1 MLEDYMTMR
10 AVYKKKV
17 GLNEY
22 DEPIFEEEKE
32 ISCRLVEKFKQVTND
47 KGEIVITSSVIQ
59 CTEPI
64 KVGDYINNMKVI
76 AINSATDLDGIIG
89 YRGYLL

>member
-1 MLEDYMTMR
+1 MLEDYMTMK
-10 AVYKKKV
+10 VIYKKKV
-17 GLNEY
+17 VLNDY
-22 DEPIFEEEKE
+22 NEPIFEEKE
-32 ISCRLVEKFKQVTND
+32 IKCRLVEKFKQITND
-47 KGEIVITSSVIQ
+47 NGEIVITSSVIQ
-59 CTEPI
+59 CIEPI

>member
-10 AVYKKKV
+10 AIYKKKI

-47 KGEIVITSSVIQ
+47 KGDIVITSSVIQ
-59 CTEPI
+59 CIEPI
-64 KVGDYINNMKVI
+64 KVGDYINAMKVI
-76 AINSATDLDGIIG
+76 AVNSSTDLNNTIG

>member
-1 MLEDYMTMR
+1 MLEDYLTMI
-10 AVYKKKV
+10 ATHKV
-17 GLNEY
+17 RVGENDY
-22 DEPIFEEEKE
+22 NEPIFIEKE
-32 ISCRLVEKFKQVTND
+32 IKCRLVEKFKQVTNS

-59 CTEPI
+59 CAEYI

-76 AINSATDLDGIIG
+76 AVNSMTDLNGTIG

>member
-1 MLEDYMTMR
+1 MLEDYMTMK
-10 AVYKKKV
+10 AIHKNKI
-17 GLNEY
+17 GLNDY
-22 DEPIFEEEKE
+22 NEPIFEEKE
-32 ISCRLVEKFKQVTND
+32 IKCRLVEKFKQVTNE

-76 AINSATDLDGIIG
+76 AVNSATDLDGIIG

>member
-1 MLEDYMTMR
+1 MLEEYLTNI
-10 AVYKKKV
+10 ATHKSKV
-17 GLNEY
+17 GENDY
-22 DEPIFEEEKE
+22 NEPIFQEKE
-32 ISCRLVEKFKQVTND
+32 IKCRLVEKFKQVTNS
-47 KGEIVITSSVIQ
+47 KGEIVVTSSVIQ

-76 AINSATDLDGIIG
+76 AVNSMTTLEDTIG

>member
-1 MLEDYMTMR
+1 MLEDYMTMK
-10 AVYKKKV
+10 VIYKKKV
-17 GLNEY
+17 GLNDY
-22 DEPIFEEEKE
+22 NEPTFEEKE
-32 ISCRLVEKFKQVTND
+32 IACRLVEKFKQVTND

>member
-1 MLEDYMTMR
+1 MLENYLTMKATHKVKIGQNDY
-10 AVYKKKV
+10 
-17 GLNEY
+17 N
-22 DEPIFEEEKE
+22 EPIFIEKE
-32 ISCRLVEKFKQVTND
+32 IKCRLVEKFKQVTNS

-59 CTEPI
+59 CLEPI

-76 AINSATDLDGIIG
+76 AVNSMTNLDGNIG

>member
-1 MLEDYMTMR
+1 MLEAYLTMIATHKVRIGENDY
-10 AVYKKKV
+10 
-17 GLNEY
+17 N
-22 DEPIFEEEKE
+22 EPIFEEKQ
-32 ISCRLVEKFKQVTND
+32 IQCRLVEKFKQVTND

-64 KVGDYINNMKVI
+64 KVSDYINNMKVV
-76 AINSATDLDGIIG
+76 AVNSATDLDGIIG

>member
-1 MLEDYMTMR
+1 MLENYLTMK
-10 AVYKKKV
+10 AIHKKEI
-17 GLNEY
+17 GLNDY
-22 DEPIFEEEKE
+22 NEPIFEEKE
-32 ISCRLVEKFKQVTND
+32 IACRLVEKFKQVTND

-76 AINSATDLDGIIG
+76 AVNSATDLDGIIG

>member
-1 MLEDYMTMR
+1 MLEDYLTMK
-10 AVYKKKV
+10 AIYKSRTGV
-17 GLNEY
+17 NDY
-22 DEPIFEEEKE
+22 NEPILDEKE
-32 ISCRLVEKFKQVTND
+32 IACRLVEKFKQVTND

-59 CTEPI
+59 CNEPI

-76 AINSATDLDGIIG
+76 AVNSMTSLEGTIG